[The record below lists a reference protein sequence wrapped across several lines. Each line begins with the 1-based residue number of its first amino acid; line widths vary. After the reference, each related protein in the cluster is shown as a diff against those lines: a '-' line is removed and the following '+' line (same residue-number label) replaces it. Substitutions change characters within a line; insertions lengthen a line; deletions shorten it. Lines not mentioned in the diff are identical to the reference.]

1 MSQDFHLLP
10 ACSRAC
16 DVDIQVICGLC
27 VVCVTHRRFLWEAS
41 GEWRTSWQCT
51 SGRQLR
57 VFDSRQ
63 YRQSLFILILCHSFT
78 IHGQFTRLHSY
89 YMVIHCGS
97 LKKTWQS
104 ITVHQIFIDFDII
117 ALPLPE
123 HVMRVE
129 SQLCIAH
136 LLNYFLTSSCQ
147 WRHQSVIFV
156 TMFITVS
163 VFHFYQV
170 VFAHI

>member
-1 MSQDFHLLP
+1 MWCGHTSDLW
-10 ACSRAC
+10 S
-16 DVDIQVICGLC
+16 VCGLC
-27 VVCVTHRRFLWEAS
+27 DTQKVLVRSLWWVENVVAVYLWSSAACLRQPTVQTVS
-41 GEWRTSWQCT
+41 LHPHPPSLLHDSWSVHT
-51 SGRQLR
+51 FALVLYGYTLW
-57 VFDSRQ
+57 
-63 YRQSLFILILCHSFT
+63 FI
-78 IHGQFTRLHSY
+78 
-89 YMVIHCGS
+89 
-97 LKKTWQS
+97 KKTWQS